1 MRTQTR
7 PSDAI
12 DTNTGDTNTRDTST
26 GDTQASYIEANR
38 AAWNEAAPIH
48 ALRTFESLRQ
58 GFSTPG
64 FSSLNRPHEVEQL
77 RALDL
82 QGKNVIQLCCNN
94 GRELLSIK
102 NLFRADYCLGVDI
115 SDEFVG
121 QARALNEAA
130 NLNVEFLRANVFELP
145 ESVLGRF
152 DLVYITVGAFGWMP
166 DCAAFTAL
174 ISSLLRPGGQVFIY
188 EMHPL
193 LDAFDETDYREPL
206 AFRRSY
212 MQSEPNVLSH
222 GLDYLGNGT
231 YESRAMYWFHHKTS
245 DIIGGLLRAGMSIT
259 AFDEFDHDISNVF
272 AHLERLVARPPLS
285 YILQA
290 VKLGSR

>member
-1 MRTQTR
+1 MRNEIGQTE
-7 PSDAI
+7 S
-12 DTNTGDTNTRDTST
+12 
-26 GDTQASYIEANR
+26 SYIEANR

-48 ALRTFESLRQ
+48 ARRTFEALRQ
-58 GFSTPG
+58 GFATPG
-64 FSSLNRPHEVEQL
+64 FSSLHRPEEVERL
-77 RALDL
+77 RALQL

-102 NLFRADYCLGVDI
+102 NLFGAGSCLGVDI

-130 NLNVEFLRANVFELP
+130 KLDVEFLRANVFELP

-188 EMHPL
+188 EMHPM

-222 GLDYLGNGT
+222 GLDYLSNDT
-231 YESRAMYWFHHKTS
+231 YESRSMYWFHHKTS
-245 DIIGGLLRAGMSIT
+245 DIIGGLLRAGVGLT

-272 AHLERLVARPPLS
+272 AHLERLAARPPLS
-285 YILQA
+285 YILQG
-290 VKLGSR
+290 VKLDLR